1 MIQSPKIRLKI
12 VLAMVAVTT
21 LVVVACNPQLARPV
35 VEIPTRYVY
44 GENFTQDTLAIGER
58 WWQVFGDDT
67 LNALEEQALLHNN
80 DIEVAL
86 ARVEQ
91 ARKQLTVARAELLPS
106 LQLGLSVEGE
116 WSHTEK
122 YQLDYSVEPSLA
134 WEFGVAGRLKHTTG
148 AAKAAITQSEWA
160 LRGVKL
166 SVAAEVA
173 TGYFT
178 LLQYERNLEIARQ
191 TYIVRRESVA
201 LVDSMF
207 RHGMSSGLDLEQA
220 RSLMYT
226 AAADIAQYERAL
238 CQSRLALNTLLGE
251 PPHEVDDRDI
261 GLNLLNDFIPI
272 DIPIGLP
279 SDLLHRR
286 PDVMEAFYALVEA
299 GERVGIARAER
310 FPSFSMTLAGGV
322 ASDKL
327 KGLFHGVPFVWSG
340 ARSLT
345 QPLYSFGRLKR
356 NEEAAREAYN
366 QSIFTYRQTV
376 LEALAEVEKALVGI
390 ESYNAQTERY
400 AELVLTNLDIAHKTR
415 ALYEGGLEDYFSLL
429 DAERTLYDSQMQ
441 LVEIVVQQY
450 VNYVTL
456 FKALGGGF

>member
-1 MIQSPKIRLKI
+1 
-12 VLAMVAVTT
+12 
-21 LVVVACNPQLARPV
+21 
-35 VEIPTRYVY
+35 
-44 GENFTQDTLAIGER
+44 
-58 WWQVFGDDT
+58 
-67 LNALEEQALLHNN
+67 
-80 DIEVAL
+80 
-86 ARVEQ
+86 
-91 ARKQLTVARAELLPS
+91 
-106 LQLGLSVEGE
+106 
-116 WSHTEK
+116 
-122 YQLDYSVEPSLA
+122 
-134 WEFGVAGRLKHTTG
+134 
-148 AAKAAITQSEWA
+148 
-160 LRGVKL
+160 
-166 SVAAEVA
+166 
-173 TGYFT
+173 
-178 LLQYERNLEIARQ
+178 
-191 TYIVRRESVA
+191 
-201 LVDSMF
+201 
-207 RHGMSSGLDLEQA
+207 
-220 RSLMYT
+220 
-226 AAADIAQYERAL
+226 
-238 CQSRLALNTLLGE
+238 
-251 PPHEVDDRDI
+251 
-261 GLNLLNDFIPI
+261 
-272 DIPIGLP
+272 
-279 SDLLHRR
+279 
-286 PDVMEAFYALVEA
+286 
-299 GERVGIARAER
+299 
-310 FPSFSMTLAGGV
+310 MTLAGGV